1 MGSSRRFLQFT
12 EKRSISNAEIEYKR
26 VRKRRQ
32 TPTNIRQKIERII
45 SLKGNSNHLK
55 KTAIQKKH
63 FRIST
68 VIFQFIMFYE

>member
-45 SLKGNSNHLK
+45 SLKGNSNHRKNCNTK
-55 KTAIQKKH
+55 KF